1 MRRVVIRFQDGG
13 VHSFDYHEEKVRED
27 LRRHLGFFPHK
38 KVAQIELQIY
48 DPTLPGRFRYERRPD
63 LETEVNE

>member
-1 MRRVVIRFQDGG
+1 MKRVVIRFQDGG
-13 VHSFDYHEEKVRED
+13 VHSFDYHEGKVREN

-48 DPTLPGRFRYERRPD
+48 DPTLPRRFRYERRPD